1 MKRFVYSS
9 EADQNVPVIE
19 IVVNMLYNP
28 DFYIS
33 AAEVL
38 ENEKIH
44 HPVSK
49 KRSKMLSDAKL
60 RVLNNLVSRTLS
72 HLRQHKFQINSIKE
86 EKNSYSMYIDF
97 VPVTSE
103 DKTLQRMFF
112 KFRISDHPMHGGSSN
127 KITIMS
133 FVMNRKN
140 CSNVIELS
148 REIDDVCDRLKE
160 GDLTVL
166 NR

>member
-1 MKRFVYSS
+1 MKRFIYSKI
-9 EADQNVPVIE
+9 EVDVPTIE
-19 IVVNMLYNP
+19 IVINVSYNS
-28 DFYIS
+28 DFYVSS
-33 AAEVL
+33 AETS

-60 RVLNNLVSRTLS
+60 RVLNNLVSRALS

-86 EKNSYSMYIDF
+86 EKNSYTMYIDF

-103 DKTLQRMFF
+103 DETLKRMFF
-112 KFRISDHPMHGGSSN
+112 KFRISDHPIHGGSSN

-133 FVMNRKN
+133 FEMNRKN

>member
-1 MKRFVYSS
+1 MKRFIYSKI
-9 EADQNVPVIE
+9 EVDVPVIE
-19 IVVNMLYNP
+19 IVINVRYNS
-28 DFYIS
+28 DFYVS
-33 AAEVL
+33 SEETP

-60 RVLNNLVSRTLS
+60 RVLNNLVSRALS
-72 HLRQHKFQINSIKE
+72 HLRQHEFQINSIKE
-86 EKNSYSMYIDF
+86 EKNSYTMYIDF

-103 DKTLQRMFF
+103 DKTLRRMFF
-112 KFRISDHPMHGGSSN
+112 KFRISDHPIHGGSSN
-127 KITIMS
+127 KITIIS
-133 FVMNRKN
+133 FEMNRKN

-148 REIDDVCDRLKE
+148 REIDDICDRLIE